1 MATTRTPNDIRMS
14 SQSFTSQQIWLLLLA
29 ALVFRLAY
37 LGLVLI
43 FDGQI
48 DNGSD
53 SGKYLQLAT
62 NINAYGSLLNWD
74 LGQFG
79 PDTGR
84 MPLYPYFLAL
94 VLEITGPERLWGVAV
109 LQALIDTTTVIAIGL
124 IAGAMKGAWALPSAI
139 LACGWATLIVLSSFV
154 LADTVFMA
162 FFCWGIC
169 ACMWAPGSKQKLILV
184 TLAGIA
190 FSLALLTRP
199 TLMFFPYVL
208 APALSLLLWARGNV
222 PWRKAILFSL
232 LPAFMMLLAVV
243 PRATQNY
250 THYGEAVIT
259 TQSGDHALDV
269 VDQFIRLCD
278 VCIRQHWEQRMHT
291 EARTLFSAQNEKD
304 RKNPVVLDNIN
315 RDVALR
321 HLKELP
327 LTIIVKGVTL
337 GSLRS
342 ILQTSLY
349 ETGHQFHLQPKFFSS
364 IHGER
369 LLERLRIFF
378 SEVVS
383 STFLLVWAFAQM
395 FAIAAFFLQILGLRN
410 SVRDRETAPY
420 VLFLITTGLYFLAVN
435 GPFGNPRYGI
445 PLTPVLIV
453 LTASG
458 IVTLKNWFKNRKTRL
473 T

>member
-1 MATTRTPNDIRMS
+1 
-14 SQSFTSQQIWLLLLA
+14 
-29 ALVFRLAY
+29 
-37 LGLVLI
+37 
-43 FDGQI
+43 
-48 DNGSD
+48 NGSD

-62 NINAYGSLLNWD
+62 NINAHGSLLNWD

-84 MPLYPYFLAL
+84 MPLYPYLLAL
-94 VLEITGPERLWGVAV
+94 VLEIIGSDRLWGIAV
-109 LQALIDTTTVIAIGL
+109 LQAFIDTTTVIAIGL
-124 IAGAMKGAWALPSAI
+124 IAGAIRSTWALPSAI
-139 LACGWATLIVLSSFV
+139 LACGWGTLIVLSSFV

-169 ACMWAPGSKQKLILV
+169 ACMWTARSKHKVILV
-184 TLAGIA
+184 TFAGIA

-208 APALSLLLWARGNV
+208 VPALSFLLWARGNV
-222 PWRKAILFSL
+222 PWGKAILLSL
-232 LPAFMMLLAVV
+232 LPTFMMLLAIV

-250 THYGEAVIT
+250 DHYGKAVIT

-278 VCIRQHWEQRMHT
+278 VCIGQHWEQRMHT
-291 EARTLFSAQNEKD
+291 EARTLFSAHNEKE

-315 RDVALR
+315 RDVAFR
-321 HLKELP
+321 YLKELP
-327 LTIIVKGVTL
+327 LTIIAKGVAL

-349 ETGHQFHLQPKFFSS
+349 ETGHQFRLQPKFISS
-364 IHGER
+364 IQAER
-369 LLERLRIFF
+369 LVERLQLFF
-378 SEVVS
+378 SEMVS
-383 STFLLVWAFAQM
+383 STFLLTWAFAQM
-395 FAIAAFFLQILGLRN
+395 AAIAAFFLQIVGLRDGMQ
-410 SVRDRETAPY
+410 DRETAPY
-420 VLFLITTGLYFLAVN
+420 VLFLVTTGLYFLTVN
-435 GPFGNPRYGI
+435 GPFGNPRYGV
-445 PLTPVLIV
+445 PLTPILIV

-458 IVTLKNWFKNRKTRL
+458 MVALMNWLKNWQTRS